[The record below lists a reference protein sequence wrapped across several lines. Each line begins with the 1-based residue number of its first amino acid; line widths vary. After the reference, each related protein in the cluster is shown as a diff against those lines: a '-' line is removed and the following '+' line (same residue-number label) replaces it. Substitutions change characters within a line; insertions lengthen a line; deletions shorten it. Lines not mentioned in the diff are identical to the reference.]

1 MNHTNNDIV
10 NYVHSCHHWKICLL
24 FQHQMSS
31 DIMQYH
37 YTMWPD
43 HGTPEPLNLA
53 VFHSE
58 VLRTSTDENT
68 TPMVV
73 HCRYKRWYWTW
84 NMPAFK
90 CKIRGIIFTVVVL
103 NKVFFWKVAIASAH
117 MLNYCLHILLVFQN
131 NL

>member
-1 MNHTNNDIV
+1 
-10 NYVHSCHHWKICLL
+10 
-24 FQHQMSS
+24 MSH

-58 VLRTSTDENT
+58 VLRTSADENK

-73 HCRYKRWYWTW
+73 HCRYKRWYLT
-84 NMPAFK
+84 
-90 CKIRGIIFTVVVL
+90 
-103 NKVFFWKVAIASAH
+103 
-117 MLNYCLHILLVFQN
+117 
-131 NL
+131 

>member
-1 MNHTNNDIV
+1 MNYTNNNMT
-10 NYVHSCHHWKICLL
+10 NYVHRCHHWKICLL
-24 FQHQMSS
+24 FQQQMSHV
-31 DIMQYH
+31 IVQYH

-58 VLRTSTDENT
+58 VLRTSADENK
-68 TPMVV
+68 TPIVV
-73 HCRYKRWYWTW
+73 HCRYKHSYLTW

-90 CKIRGIIFTVVVL
+90 CRICEIIFTVLVL
-103 NKVFFWKVAIASAH
+103 NKGCLWNVAIASAR